1 MSDKQNSPSAVGIQ
15 GAISLWRER
24 FVKKAVLIREWK
36 TSGMMD
42 GDSDGWWEYRE
53 NEKWWI
59 AKHVFSR
66 NALTQGSYDLML
78 KPTF

>member
-42 GDSDGWWEYRE
+42 GDSDGW
-53 NEKWWI
+53 
-59 AKHVFSR
+59 
-66 NALTQGSYDLML
+66 
-78 KPTF
+78 